1 MTSKMSPPTSSRFI
15 YSEKK
20 SPDNPH
26 MVVSEDL
33 VNVKIEEENEE
44 QVEEGQQ
51 KEEQKQNFSFSEM
64 IEEENSNKENEKK

>member
-1 MTSKMSPPTSSRFI
+1 MSPPTSSRFI

-51 KEEQKQNFSFSEM
+51 KEE
-64 IEEENSNKENEKK
+64 